1 MPGIVPVK
9 DVLHLVF
16 EGLEKPIALV
26 DCRHLLNHFPLIF
39 PGWQIDASTGDT
51 QPPILTLRLEKSTYI
66 LEADWLEKP
75 IRCTDKVD
83 SICGLVANLVRAY
96 VRGNEELLCL
106 HGAAANFAGKL
117 VVFPSKYRTGKS
129 VLSACLAAANIQIFC
144 DDVLPLN
151 IAEGHG
157 IAPGLALRLRIPL
170 PDNLSS
176 KSRKFIQSRKGLG
189 GEQYLYVDLDNN
201 HLAAR
206 GSQAPVGAFVLLER
220 EEGITLSLEDI
231 SEAEVLHQVVWQ
243 NFARKAEAPLIL
255 ERLSQ
260 LVSHAQRFRMRYDR
274 AEDAVALLKETF
286 EAWPTESVQAPDTRF
301 TTAQD
306 SIRPPHVPPGCY
318 LRKPE
323 IGVVTIDGE
332 SFLADNQG
340 AAIHHLNPVGSAI
353 WTLLAEPVTIAD
365 MVDLLHLAFPDVGGE
380 QVKGDVADLIGTLVS
395 KNLLVVGS
403 KQMDIS

>member
-1 MPGIVPVK
+1 MK
-9 DVLHLVF
+9 DVLYLTF
-16 EGLEKPIALV
+16 YGLERPVALI
-26 DCRHLLNHFPLIF
+26 DCRHLLDYFPLIF
-39 PGWQIDASTGDT
+39 RGWHFEESPVDIQS
-51 QPPILTLRLEKSTYI
+51 PILTLRLEKSIYI
-66 LEADWLEKP
+66 LEANWRKKTV
-75 IRCTDKVD
+75 RRTDQVD
-83 SICGLVANLVRAY
+83 AICCLVARVVSAY
-96 VRGNEELLCL
+96 VRDNASILCL
-106 HGAAANFAGKL
+106 HGAAAKFAGKL
-117 VVFPSKYRTGKS
+117 AVFPSKYRTGKS

-144 DDVLPLN
+144 DDVLPIS

-176 KSRKFIQSRKGLG
+176 KSRKFIQSRKGLEG
-189 GEQYLYVDLDNN
+189 KQYLYVDLDNN

-206 GSQAPVGAFVLLER
+206 GSRAPVGAFVLLER
-220 EEGITLSLEDI
+220 EEGAPLSLEAI

-243 NFARKAEAPLIL
+243 NFARKAEAPRIL

-260 LVSHAQRFRMRYDR
+260 LVSHAQRFRLRYDR

-286 EAWPTESVQAPDTRF
+286 EAWPVKSLEAPDTTI
-301 TTAQD
+301 TTAQK
-306 SIRPPHVPPGCY
+306 SMRSNHLSPGCY

-323 IGVVTIDGE
+323 ISIVNIDGE

-353 WTLLAEPVTIAD
+353 WTLLAEPVTIAE
-365 MVDLLHLAFPDVGGE
+365 MVDLLLVAFPDTGGE
-380 QVKGDVADLIGTLVS
+380 QVEGDVADLIEALVS

-403 KQMDIS
+403 VQN

>member
-1 MPGIVPVK
+1 MK

-16 EGLEKPIALV
+16 DGLEQPIALV
-26 DCRHLLNHFPLIF
+26 DCRHLLDYFPLIF
-39 PGWQIDASTGDT
+39 RGWHIEVLPANIQS
-51 QPPILTLRLEKSTYI
+51 PIVTLRLEKSTYI
-66 LEADWLEKP
+66 LEADWLKKT
-75 IRCTDKVD
+75 IRRTDQVD
-83 SICGLVANLVRAY
+83 AICGLAANLVRFY
-96 VRGNEELLCL
+96 VRGNADLLCL
-106 HGAAANFAGKL
+106 HGAAANFAGRL
-117 VVFPSKYRTGKS
+117 VVFPSKYRAGKS
-129 VLSACLAAANIQIFC
+129 VLSACIAAADIQLYC
-144 DDVLPLN
+144 DDVLP
-151 IAEGHG
+151 ISIGEGHG
-157 IAPGLALRLRIPL
+157 IAPGLAPRLRIPL
-170 PDNLSS
+170 PDNLSPE
-176 KSRKFIQSRKGLG
+176 SRDFIHNRKGLEG
-189 GEQYLYVDLDNN
+189 RQYLYLDLDND

-206 GSQAPVGAFVLLER
+206 GSQASVGAFILLER
-220 EEGITLSLEDI
+220 EEGAPLSLEAI

-243 NFARKAEAPLIL
+243 NFAREAEAPQIL

-260 LVSHAQRFRMRYDR
+260 LVSCAQRFRLRYDR

-306 SIRPPHVPPGCY
+306 NIRPPHAPPGCY

-395 KNLLVVGS
+395 KNLLIVGS
-403 KQMDIS
+403 NQMDIS

>member
-1 MPGIVPVK
+1 MK
-9 DVLHLVF
+9 DVIYLTF
-16 EGLEKPIALV
+16 YGLERPVALV
-26 DCRHLLNHFPLIF
+26 DCRHLLDYFPLIF
-39 PGWQIDASTGDT
+39 RGWHFDASPVDI
-51 QPPILTLRLEKSTYI
+51 QSPILTLRLEKSIYI
-66 LEADWLEKP
+66 LEANWRKKTV
-75 IRCTDKVD
+75 RRTDEVD
-83 SICGLVANLVRAY
+83 AICSLVARVVSAY
-96 VRGNEELLCL
+96 VRDNATMLCL
-106 HGAAANFAGKL
+106 HGAAAKFAGKL
-117 VVFPSKYRTGKS
+117 AVFPSKYRTGKS

-144 DDVLPLN
+144 DDVLPIS

-176 KSRKFIQSRKGLG
+176 KSRKFIQSRKGLEG
-189 GEQYLYVDLDNN
+189 KHYLYVDLDNN

-220 EEGITLSLEDI
+220 EEGAPLSLEAI

-243 NFARKAEAPLIL
+243 NFAREAEAPQIL

-260 LVSHAQRFRMRYDR
+260 LVSCAQRFRLRYDK

-286 EAWPTESVQAPDTRF
+286 ETWPTDSVQAPDTRS

-353 WTLLAEPVTIAD
+353 WTLLAEPVTMAD

-380 QVKGDVADLIGTLVS
+380 QVKSDLAALIDTLVS

-403 KQMDIS
+403 NQMEIS